1 MYDDVVSF
9 TDWGDDWIPNYN
21 RITPGVCFEP
31 YLFALVMDELTRHI
45 EDDVPCCMPFAN
57 DILLVDETA
66 RGVNVKF
73 RNLEGSTRV

>member
-1 MYDDVVSF
+1 
-9 TDWGDDWIPNYN
+9 
-21 RITPGVCFEP
+21 
-31 YLFALVMDELTRHI
+31 MDELTRHI

-73 RNLEGSTRV
+73 RNLEGSTRVKRF